1 VSAET
6 GIVTKLGAQSVQA
19 TVDRLTRMISDKGM
33 KVFGV
38 IDQKAE
44 ATGVGLEL
52 RPTTLVLFGNP
63 AAGTPVMADS
73 PLAALD
79 LPLRVLIWED
89 GGQTKVSY
97 VSPDALAARYHLS
110 PELAANLT
118 GINALTT
125 ALVNGQ

>member
-1 VSAET
+1 MSAET

>member
-1 VSAET
+1 M
-6 GIVTKLGAQSVQA
+6 TKLAAQSVQV
-19 TVDRLTRMISDKGM
+19 TVDRLMRMISDKGM

-110 PELAANLT
+110 PDLAANLT

>member
-1 VSAET
+1 
-6 GIVTKLGAQSVQA
+6 VTKLAAQSVQV
-19 TVDRLTRMISDKGM
+19 TVDRLMRMISDKGM

-110 PELAANLT
+110 PDLAANLT